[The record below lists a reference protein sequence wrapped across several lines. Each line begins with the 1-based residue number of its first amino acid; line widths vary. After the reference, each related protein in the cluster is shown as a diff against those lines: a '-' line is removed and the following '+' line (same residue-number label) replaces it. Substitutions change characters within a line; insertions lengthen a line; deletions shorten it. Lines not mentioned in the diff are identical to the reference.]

1 MKITVCSKD
10 EMVANIQKSRS
21 MREAAKLCNM
31 SYSSFRRYAQQ
42 YGVYEPEKPTRF
54 QVCYSVDPNIE
65 QQYCCRHCGKLC
77 QNLRSL
83 RMHESKCPK
92 NAERVYVSYT
102 KGRTAWNK
110 GLTKES
116 NDSVAQYAK
125 KISENYANGSVLPN
139 IALYKW
145 TEERRRQ
152 QSERKKKLYKEHPE
166 KHPNIMCAANRC
178 NLTYPEQ
185 VTYDWLSAYGMKPI
199 HNYHFVTDVSNRYV
213 DFYVPRYN
221 LFIEVDGEY
230 WHKNKT
236 RDQAKDLDAKR
247 HGKITLRIKPK
258 QHIVSQL
265 VEFFE
270 ELKY

>member
-1 MKITVCSKD
+1 
-10 EMVANIQKSRS
+10 
-21 MREAAKLCNM
+21 
-31 SYSSFRRYAQQ
+31 
-42 YGVYEPEKPTRF
+42 
-54 QVCYSVDPNIE
+54 
-65 QQYCCRHCGKLC
+65 
-77 QNLRSL
+77 
-83 RMHESKCPK
+83 
-92 NAERVYVSYT
+92 
-102 KGRTAWNK
+102 
-110 GLTKES
+110 
-116 NDSVAQYAK
+116 
-125 KISENYANGSVLPN
+125 
-139 IALYKW
+139 
-145 TEERRRQ
+145 
-152 QSERKKKLYKEHPE
+152 
-166 KHPNIMCAANRC
+166 MCAANRC